1 MLIPYPYNS
10 ILTKKEEGP
19 YMFEKIIPKQRKM
32 STQVG
37 GFLILV
43 SETMFLFSILNFL
56 MISRLQYYSSSD
68 SYIRVLF
75 PHYMIFLGAMG
86 FVGLTAMFLIYTYI
100 LPSKQR
106 FSQEQAV
113 KDSRSP
119 TYNKLTEVQAELA
132 ETRNLLV
139 KLSEKVEELSKDEQ

>member
-1 MLIPYPYNS
+1 
-10 ILTKKEEGP
+10 
-19 YMFEKIIPKQRKM
+19 MFEKIIPKQRKM

-56 MISRLQYYSSSD
+56 MISRLQYYSSGD

-75 PHYMIFLGAMG
+75 PNYMIFLGAMG
-86 FVGLTAMFLIYTYI
+86 FIGLTAMFIVYAYI

-119 TYNKLTEVQAELA
+119 TYNKLIEIQTELA
-132 ETRNLLV
+132 ETRKLLV
-139 KLSEKVEELSKDEQ
+139 KLSERVDGLPNEKT